1 MLKCY
6 SYERKNTIQK
16 GFNEPVGHYLS
27 ELVFVV
33 LLTKEANFK
42 KKYIV
47 FFGKMRKIEP
57 EQNLFGPE
65 PWIKQTSKQTIM
77 TKE

>member
-1 MLKCY
+1 LLKYY
-6 SYERKNTIQK
+6 SYERKNTTQK
-16 GFNEPVGHYLS
+16 VFNKPVGHCLS
-27 ELVFVV
+27 ELVFVD
-33 LLTKEANFK
+33 LLTKEAYFK

-65 PWIKQTSKQTIM
+65 PWIKQTSKQS
-77 TKE
+77 

>member
-1 MLKCY
+1 MFPIYVCF
-6 SYERKNTIQK
+6 SFQK
-16 GFNEPVGHYLS
+16 VFNKPDGHYFS

-57 EQNLFGPE
+57 EQNLFRPE
-65 PWIKQTSKQTIM
+65 PWIKQANNHD
-77 TKE
+77 

>member
-1 MLKCY
+1 M
-6 SYERKNTIQK
+6 IQLRWEEGDLDVAIK
-16 GFNEPVGHYLS
+16 